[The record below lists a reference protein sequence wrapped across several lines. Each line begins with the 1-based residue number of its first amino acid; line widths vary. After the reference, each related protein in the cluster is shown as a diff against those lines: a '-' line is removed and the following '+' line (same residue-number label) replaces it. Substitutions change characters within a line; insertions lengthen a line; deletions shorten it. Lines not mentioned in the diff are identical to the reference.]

1 MTIPSTLTNGKKV
14 IFLETNHRTWSLL
27 WESLP
32 LNCKL
37 FVKTH
42 KYDWFLK
49 SIQSVT
55 NKMQLIQFRLLRIKN
70 EFEEEW
76 HFLGNWPMNFP
87 SFLPMDFKTIM
98 FVLKNL
104 NDSTCPLTKRVKK
117 QSLSYIDRLWKMLK
131 KKIKSFFLI
140 FKDCYHSRRVKQNSK
155 TRLKK
160 SYILM
165 GHHIS

>member
-1 MTIPSTLTNGKKV
+1 
-14 IFLETNHRTWSLL
+14 
-27 WESLP
+27 
-32 LNCKL
+32 
-37 FVKTH
+37 
-42 KYDWFLK
+42 
-49 SIQSVT
+49 
-55 NKMQLIQFRLLRIKN
+55 
-70 EFEEEW
+70 
-76 HFLGNWPMNFP
+76 MNFP

-131 KKIKSFFLI
+131 KKIKLFFLI

-160 SYILM
+160 VLHFDGTSHFVNYA
-165 GHHIS
+165 ISVYYYLCPL